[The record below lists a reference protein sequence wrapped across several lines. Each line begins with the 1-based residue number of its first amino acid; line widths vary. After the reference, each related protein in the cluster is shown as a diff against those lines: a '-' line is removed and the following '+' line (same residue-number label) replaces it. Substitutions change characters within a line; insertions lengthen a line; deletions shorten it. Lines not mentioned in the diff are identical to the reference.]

1 MLAGKKQNREPEAL
15 LVRRSSAFMM
25 LTAGQSARGQLSTEG
40 HTMSLTLIVV
50 AVAMA
55 GRADDAADTE
65 QPSPA
70 AGAAFEKHRKAG
82 TLFDVAALKEFNQ
95 NGWKRDYAVLLRDR
109 WKGQA
114 VDGVSLSV
122 SGLPNHV
129 YHTGETFDCT
139 ASVTNEGKQPRTLD
153 TGGSCGMT
161 DALTLMVISLSDGQ
175 FHTVHGKNF
184 GPHCFCR
191 PQREIAQ
198 SGKTLKL
205 TTGFA
210 SEKAV
215 GWTPM
220 APGKYLVIGA
230 YALGEPIKRTA
241 TVYSP
246 PLVVTIKK
254 QE

>member
-1 MLAGKKQNREPEAL
+1 
-15 LVRRSSAFMM
+15 
-25 LTAGQSARGQLSTEG
+25 
-40 HTMSLTLIVV
+40 MSLPLIVV

-55 GRADDAADTE
+55 GRAGDAADTV

-70 AGAAFEKHRKAG
+70 AGAAFEKHLKAG

-95 NGWKRDYAVLLRDR
+95 NGWKRDYAALLRDR
-109 WKGQA
+109 WKGRPA
-114 VDGVSLSV
+114 DGVSLSI

-139 ASVTNEGKQPRTLD
+139 ASVTNEGQQPRTLD

-161 DALTLMVISLSDGQ
+161 DALTLMVMSLGDGQ
-175 FHTVHGKNF
+175 FFTVRGKVG
-184 GPHCFCR
+184 GPHCHCT
-191 PQREIAQ
+191 PQRKVAEP
-198 SGKTLKL
+198 GKTLPL

-210 SEKAV
+210 SENAV
-215 GWTPM
+215 GWTPTS
-220 APGKYLVIGA
+220 PGKYLVIGV
-230 YALGEPIKRTA
+230 YALGEPVKRTA